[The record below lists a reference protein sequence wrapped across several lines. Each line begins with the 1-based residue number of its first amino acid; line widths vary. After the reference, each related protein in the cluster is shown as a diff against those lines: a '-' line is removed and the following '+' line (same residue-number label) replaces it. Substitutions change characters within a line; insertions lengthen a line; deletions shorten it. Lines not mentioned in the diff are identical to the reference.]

1 MKVLSLDG
9 GGVRGVLQAR
19 VLQRLEAKHPFLDK
33 IDRFAGVSI
42 GAVNAAW
49 LATGRPLDTL
59 IDLYRKAGPF
69 IFGKQTRS
77 IAFFAKAALRTQLKA
92 YLGDVRLRD
101 LQRPVL
107 CGAVSLKGPKFFDPF
122 FSPDRDELL
131 VDVVLAA
138 TAAVPILPPH
148 KGYVDGGFLAND
160 PSAVALEWVGQD
172 LSAPKC
178 ETPWD
183 HGGGDCSLRT
193 VKLLSVGTGEAPS
206 KPAGFLGTLV
216 KAVTV
221 GQRAA
226 TELTCSAKLGGLRYH
241 RAQPQIPK
249 AVDLNDA
256 DAIPDLVQY
265 ANRWDEREALA
276 WIRQQF

>member
-19 VLQRLEAKHPFLDK
+19 VLQRLEGRRPFLDK
-33 IDRFAGVSI
+33 IDRFAGASI

-69 IFGKQTRS
+69 IFGKQSRS
-77 IAFFAKAALRTQLKA
+77 IAFFAKAALRTQLKS

-107 CGAVSLKGPKFFDPF
+107 CGAVGFKGAHFFDPF
-122 FSPDRDELL
+122 QSPDRDELL

-138 TAAVPILPPH
+138 TAAVPFLPPH
-148 KGYVDGGFLAND
+148 KGYVDGGLLAND
-160 PSAVALEWVGQD
+160 PAAVALKWLPRLGEAACD
-172 LSAPKC
+172 RPS
-178 ETPWD
+178 D
-183 HGGGDCSLRT
+183 HGGGDCGLRA
-193 VKLLSVGTGEAPS
+193 VSLLSIGTGECPT
-206 KPAGFLGTLV
+206 KPQSFLGTLV
-216 KAVTV
+216 SAVGL
-221 GQRAA
+221 GQRAV
-226 TELTCSAKLGGLRYH
+226 TELTCVAALGDRYH
-241 RAQPQIPK
+241 RAQPLLPK
-249 AVDLNDA
+249 VVDLNDA
-256 DAIPDLVQY
+256 DAIPDLVRY
-265 ANRWDEREALA
+265 ANSWDERPTLA